1 MRDLPFWPA
10 MEGLAQALVYDA
22 AVMGDFRPRPE
33 QLGKVKVPALVVDG
47 GTVPWMSR
55 TADAVAALVP
65 GAQRQTLPGQPHNV
79 DPTAI
84 APALA
89 DFFRA

>member
-1 MRDLPFWPA
+1 
-10 MEGLAQALVYDA
+10 
-22 AVMGDFRPRPE
+22 VMGDFRPRPE
-33 QLGKVKVPALVVDG
+33 QLGKVEVPALVVDG

-65 GAQRQTLPGQPHNV
+65 GAQRQTITGQPHNV